1 MRREPRFF
9 LHGGLTATLLRSLL
23 LMGMVLGAGCA
34 KRDDSVEVVRF
45 WAVGSEAEIVNR
57 FVPEFER
64 LHPGIRIEVQQLA
77 WSAAHEKLLTAV
89 AGDATPD
96 ICQLGNTWI
105 AEFAALQSLEPL
117 DARIAASRVVDRSD
131 YFDGIWATNVI
142 DEVTYGVPWYVD
154 TRLLFYRKDLLAE
167 AGYDAPPRT
176 WAEWHEMLR
185 AIKKNVG
192 PQRYSVLMPLNEF
205 EPLQIMALQQPE
217 PMLREDGRY
226 GNFRSESFREAL
238 AFYKQIFDEDLA
250 PQVTNAQ
257 ISNVWLELGRG
268 FYSFYISGPWNIGEF
283 KRRLPPDQQ
292 GTWMTAPMPGPSG
305 PGVSTAGG
313 ASLVIFRRSQHKD
326 AAWKFMEFLSRA
338 DIQQRFHAATGDLP
352 PRRTA
357 WSGEALAGD
366 IYSRAFREQLE
377 RVRPVPQVPEWE
389 RIMEEMRLM
398 AERVSH
404 GTETIDAGVAR
415 LDARVD
421 ALLEKRRWL
430 LARRESREP

>member
-1 MRREPRFF
+1 VGAP
-9 LHGGLTATLLRSLL
+9 GLLAASSLI
-23 LMGMVLGAGCA
+23 AGCA
-34 KRDDSVEVVRF
+34 GDDAAVEVVKF
-45 WAVGSEAEIVNR
+45 WAVGREAEIVDR

-64 LHPGIRIEVQQLA
+64 LHPDIRIEVQQLA
-77 WSAAHEKLLTAV
+77 WSAAHEKLLTAF

-105 AEFAALQSLEPL
+105 AEFTALQALEPL
-117 DARIAASRVVDRSD
+117 DARIAASAVVDRSD
-131 YFDGIWATNVI
+131 YFDGFWATNVV
-142 DEVTYGVPWYVD
+142 DGVTYGVPWYAD
-154 TRLLFYRKDLLAE
+154 TRLLFYRRDLLAQ
-167 AGYDAPPRT
+167 AGYDAPPKT
-176 WAEWHEMLR
+176 WPEWLGMLR

-192 PQRYSVLMPLNEF
+192 PDRYAVLMPLNEF
-205 EPLQIMALQQPE
+205 EPLQIFALQQPE
-217 PMLREDGRY
+217 LMLREDGRY
-226 GNFRSESFREAL
+226 GNFRSESFRRAL

-268 FYSFYISGPWNIGEF
+268 FFSFYISGPWNIGEF
-283 KRRLPPDQQ
+283 RRRLPAEQQ
-292 GTWMTAPMPGPSG
+292 DTWMTAPMPGPSG

-313 ASLVIFRRSQHKD
+313 ASLVIFRRSKHKD
-326 AAWKFMEFLSRA
+326 AAWKFMEFLSRP
-338 DIQQRFHAATGDLP
+338 DIQQRFHAQTGDLP

-357 WSGEALAGD
+357 WSGDALVGD
-366 IYSRAFREQLE
+366 VYSRAFREQLE
-377 RVRPVPQVPEWE
+377 RVRPVPRVPEWE

-430 LARRESREP
+430 MAREEKQ